1 MGANIEILNETA
13 AVIDETLVIQT
24 QMANPIYQGPQG
36 PQGPA
41 GNDGKTPVKGV
52 DYFTSDDKQEIVDE
66 VIENIGEV
74 NVDLTDYYTKQETDA
89 AIQAA
94 KPDLTEYALKTDIP
108 SLDGYA
114 KTEDIPSL
122 DGYATEEYVN
132 EAIANIDI
140 PEGGGASAAVDVS
153 FDDTTAGIGATNV
166 QEALDYLADTA
177 IDADA
182 VQEQIDE
189 NRTWDSATLLN
200 QMLIGV
206 VPNGV
211 STYSSNSGAEFF
223 ENLKTYGATTW
234 YMNSATTDRPT
245 YQQMYDEEYRYL
257 LIANSDGII
266 TLDKSLA
273 TYKTSTEI
281 WNKPTYGDAV
291 FVWGKSLIL
300 IKDYNGFRTALSK
313 IYYNNS
319 TSGLTATN
327 IPAAI
332 DELAGKINSLVDGNE
347 VSY

>member
-13 AVIDETLVIQT
+13 AVIDETLVIQA
-24 QMANPIYQGPQG
+24 QMANPIYQG

-52 DYFTSDDKQEIVDE
+52 DYFTSDDKQEIIDE

-94 KPDLTEYALKTDIP
+94 KPDLTEYALK
-108 SLDGYA
+108 S
-114 KTEDIPSL
+114 DIPSL

-140 PEGGGASAAVDVS
+140 PEGGGGASAAVDVS

-182 VQEQIDE
+182 VQEQIEE
-189 NRTWDSATLLN
+189 NLGFAADFTSLF
-200 QMLIGV
+200 
-206 VPNGV
+206 
-211 STYSSNSGAEFF
+211 SSNTMPFVYF
-223 ENLKTYGATTW
+223 ETSDPTTILDYLKKYRIAKNNANL
-234 YMNSATTDRPT
+234 DRTLSYSNILSILPNEMGV
-245 YQQMYDEEYRYL
+245 YYRTEL
-257 LIANSDGII
+257 NSDGTVKTNRRQGGTI
-266 TLDKSLA
+266 TVASYGCILLQDMNHFITA
-273 TYKTSTEI
+273 PNPAAY
-281 WNKPTYGDAV
+281 NKY
-291 FVWGKSLIL
+291 F
-300 IKDYNGFRTALSK
+300 SK
-313 IYYNNS
+313 IYYDNTNS
-319 TSGLTATN
+319 KLTATTL
-327 IPAAI
+327 PDAI
-332 DELAGKINSLVDGNE
+332 DELADKINSLVDGNE